1 MVRLPHLKTLEN
13 QAKVSKT
20 NVDKMVEL
28 GILTGLPETDELTFD
43 FFMAQSQV

>member
-1 MVRLPHLKTLEN
+1 MDRLLPLKTRN

-28 GILTGLPETDELTFD
+28 GILTGLPETDQLTFD
-43 FFMAQSQV
+43 FFMTQGSA